1 MLKPKT
7 NEIDINDKY
16 NNLFTADCRY
26 FIITGGRG
34 SGKSY
39 AVTVFLTLLTMA
51 KGFRVLFT
59 RFTMMSAHLSII
71 PEFLEKIT
79 VLGLDS
85 VFNINKTEVLNTST
99 QSDII
104 FRGIKTSAGNQT
116 ANLKSL
122 QGVSTW
128 VYDECEEEQS
138 EDRFDTIDLSIR
150 QKGIK
155 NRIILILNPTTKEH
169 WIYKRFFESKGIEG
183 GFNGIKDDV
192 CYIHSTYLD
201 NKKNLSPSYLK
212 QIESLRIN
220 NPKKYQ
226 HKVMGGWLDKAEGVV
241 FNNWS
246 FGKFN
251 PDNLQTS
258 CGMDFGFS
266 VDPDTLTEVA
276 IDRKHKK
283 IYLKELLYQNG
294 LKTDV
299 LVQMLLDRVGRKLI
313 VADSAEP
320 RLIADLKSKG
330 VNIVPVK
337 KGTIESGIT
346 IMLGYE
352 IILDPDS
359 SNIAKEF
366 NNHVYA
372 DKGSKLYIDDFNHA
386 IDGSRYNIIYH
397 LDNPN
402 RGNYDLR

>member
-1 MLKPKT
+1 MSSLNL
-7 NEIDINDKY
+7 NEKY

-34 SGKSY
+34 SGKSF

-59 RFTMMSAHLSII
+59 RFTMISAHLSII

-79 VLGLDS
+79 LLGLDS
-85 VFNINKTEVLNTST
+85 IFNINKTEVINTST
-99 QSDII
+99 KSDII

-128 VYDECEEEQS
+128 VYDECEEEQD

-169 WIYKRFFESKGIEG
+169 WIYKRFFESKGVEG

-201 NKKNLSPSYLK
+201 NKDNLSESYLK
-212 QIESLRIN
+212 QIEQIKKN
-220 NPKKYQ
+220 NPKKYK
-226 HKVMGGWLDKAEGVV
+226 HKILGGWLDKAEGVV
-241 FNNWS
+241 FENWQY
-246 FGKFN
+246 GEFN
-251 PDNLQTS
+251 PDKLQTS

-276 IDRKHKK
+276 IDKVKK
-283 IYLKELLYQNG
+283 IIYLKELIYKKG
-294 LKTDV
+294 LKVDD
-299 LVQMLLDRVGRKLI
+299 LAKLI
-313 VADSAEP
+313 INKVGNKLIISEVDP
-320 RLIADLKSKG
+320 RLVADLKHRG
-330 VNIVPVK
+330 CNIKQHK
-337 KGTIESGIT
+337 KGLIETGVT
-346 IMLGYE
+346 LMQDYL
-352 IILDPDS
+352 IIVEPNS
-359 SNIAKEF
+359 INIGKEF
-366 NNHVYA
+366 NNYVYA
-372 DKGSKLYIDDFNHA
+372 DKGSKLYVDDWNHA
-386 IDGSRYNIIYH
+386 IDGSRYNIEYH
-397 LDNPN
+397 LRNPN
-402 RGNYDLR
+402 AGAYNVY